1 MVCTQNGKKFIM
13 NKVLDEEVEVGR
25 DEIEG
30 IACRLKDCRSAP
42 FQLDSKKFL
51 TSKEVLHEDEEQ
63 KGRF

>member
-1 MVCTQNGKKFIM
+1 M